1 MEWRDSAGKRLAD
14 YPHPSVAVDV
24 ALLTVVPD
32 GRRLRMAVLVHR
44 REDGTWSLPGT
55 FLRIEERLDEAALRA
70 LRDKV
75 GVTGERPRQLRVF
88 DDPERD
94 PRYRVL
100 GVAHVDLVRHE
111 RLADRVD
118 VDVVLAGIEADRM
131 ELPDGQ
137 HHLCFDHDSV
147 VAEAVRWARAA
158 YAEHPDPAGLLEDT
172 FTLYELRRVHEAV
185 AGCDLQKDTFRRQ
198 MDPHIEPT
206 GQSRTGTVGR
216 PAQVYRRR
224 RGRSLP

>member
-44 REDGTWSLPGT
+44 REDSSWSLPGT
-55 FLRIEERLDEAALRA
+55 FLRIDERLDEAALRA

-75 GVTGERPRQLRVF
+75 GVTGERPQQLRVF

-111 RLADRVD
+111 RLADRIGDEVAL
-118 VDVVLAGIEADRM
+118 VGIDGVSV

-137 HHLCFDHDSV
+137 RHLCFDHDAV
-147 VAEAVRWARAA
+147 VAAAVGWARAA
-158 YAEHPDPAGLLEDT
+158 YAEHPDPAGLLGGT
-172 FTLYELRRVHEAV
+172 FTRYELRRVHEAV
-185 AGCDLQKDTFRRQ
+185 AGGELQRDNFRRQ

-206 GQSRTGTVGR
+206 GQSRIGTVGR
-216 PAQVYRRR
+216 PAQLYRRR
-224 RGRSLP
+224 RERSLP